1 LELGGCFASGNAS
14 LCAFTDAPNTAE
26 LDTTKA
32 RAGLGANRLMAG
44 LSGKAVTDAHSS
56 SILA

>member
-1 LELGGCFASGNAS
+1 LELGGCLASGNAS
-14 LCAFTDAPNTAE
+14 LCAFTGAPNTAA

-44 LSGKAVTDAHSS
+44 LSGKETTDAHRT
-56 SILA
+56 SIRA